1 MLSFYYLGPRSKA
14 MQLDIRNVEQVS
26 FVLVLQRQ
34 NMYYIVKI
42 H

>member
-1 MLSFYYLGPRSKA
+1 MLSCYYLGLRSKA

-26 FVLVLQRQ
+26 FVLVLRSQ